1 MVNLGV
7 GGGTTITSIEWM
19 IGDDD
24 GVRYIF
30 STKNKLVGMAHL
42 FKPFRTTFRIPSLLA
57 NST

>member
-1 MVNLGV
+1 MVNLGE
-7 GGGTTITSIEWM
+7 GGGTIITSIEWM

-24 GVRYIF
+24 GVRCLF
-30 STKNKLVGMAHL
+30 STTNRLVGMAHL

>member
-7 GGGTTITSIEWM
+7 GGGTIITGIEWM

-24 GVRYIF
+24 GVHYIF
-30 STKNKLVGMAHL
+30 STTNQLVGMAHL
-42 FKPFRTTFRIPSLLA
+42 FKPFKTTFRIPSLLA